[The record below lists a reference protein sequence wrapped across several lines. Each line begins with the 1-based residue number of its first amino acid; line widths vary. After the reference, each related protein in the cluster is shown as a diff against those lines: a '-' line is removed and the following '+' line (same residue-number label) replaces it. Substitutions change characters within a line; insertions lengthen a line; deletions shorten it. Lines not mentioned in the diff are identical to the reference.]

1 MAVMGLVLGLAVQG
15 ASVGVPVP
23 AAPQSCLA
31 MARAVDAGQA
41 QWPTSIDGKTLKSSS
56 KIESLRKARRDGSLL
71 LIEGGDFSAQS
82 FGGDF
87 RNVCF
92 RDVRLAKTKW
102 SGKSLSGVGFINSDL
117 TNARMRKAVLTHV
130 LLRNT
135 TVVNAD
141 MQDAVLSGGQMDGS
155 WEASAAGW
163 NLARANLKGFRFA
176 CGKDSSNSCAF
187 DRKNIVLTDA
197 DLTNA
202 SIYSFPLWEGP
213 ADNIIINKTE
223 IGLDQVARM
232 SRVRFA
238 GPIIVREGMH
248 SVEYN
253 PVAFNAM
260 RAALTAPEAK
270 STNCATVDTPLRKA
284 ICEEPTGEL
293 ARMERENQRLYST
306 MIPDS
311 SIVSTAQQAFLTDL
325 ETCAAQSEEAS
336 RSCLKVEFQ
345 ARREDLIEQLI
356 DSKPLEPGEEA
367 LYVREDTPH
376 LRAVIAARSAIKLAP
391 ILADSATSY
400 MLLVADDDGVPSGYG
415 FAQDKTGKRCIT
427 TLQRGKI
434 RTMSIRAWVT
444 GADFKTIVP
453 KGKAATPPPN
463 TCPIDI
469 DSGPMVRIPI
479 EAKDFDKL
487 LASARNTAGF

>member
-1 MAVMGLVLGLAVQG
+1 MAMMGMVLGLAVQG
-15 ASVGVPVP
+15 AVLP

-31 MARAVDAGQA
+31 MVRAVDAGQA
-41 QWPTSIDGKTLKSSS
+41 QWPASIDGKTIKSAS

-71 LIEGGDFSAQS
+71 LIDGGDFTGQS

-102 SGKSLSGVGFINSDL
+102 SGKSLAGVGFINSDL
-117 TNARMRKAVLTHV
+117 TNARMRKAVLTDV

-141 MQDAVLSGGQMDGS
+141 MQDAVLKGGQMDGS

-163 NLARANLKGFRFA
+163 NLARANLQGFRFV

-213 ADNIIINKTE
+213 SDNIIINKTE

-232 SRVRFA
+232 SLVRFA
-238 GPIIVREGMH
+238 GPIIVREGVH

-270 STNCATVDTPLRKA
+270 SSNCTTVDTPLRKA

-293 ARMERENQRLYST
+293 VRMERENQRLYST

-311 SIVSTAQQAFLTDL
+311 SIVSPAQQGFLDDL
-325 ETCAAQSEEAS
+325 ETCAAQAEEAG

-345 ARREDLIEQLI
+345 ARREDLIEQLVG
-356 DSKPLEPGEEA
+356 SKPLQPGEEA

-376 LRAVIAARSAIKLAP
+376 LRAVISARSAIKLAP
-391 ILADSATSY
+391 ILADSAASY
-400 MLLVADDDGVPSGYG
+400 LLLVADDDGVPSGYG
-415 FAQDKTGKRCIT
+415 FSQDKTGKRCIT

-444 GADFKTIVP
+444 GADFTAIPP
-453 KGKAATPPPN
+453 KGKAAATPPAN
-463 TCPIDI
+463 SCPADVE
-469 DSGPMVRIPI
+469 SGPMVRIPI

-487 LASARNTAGF
+487 FATARNTAGF